1 MPARV
6 SPRFGMTPEHAR
18 IVQRTWIMVLPVKD
32 TTAALFYERLF
43 AIDPSL
49 RTLFRGDMRA
59 QGDKLMQLMDAVVN
73 GLTRLEQF
81 LPAVQDLGRRHV
93 HYGVKDHHYGAVGA
107 AMLWALGK
115 ALGSEFTPEVKAA
128 WATVYGLLARTMREA
143 AAAEKT

>member
-1 MPARV
+1 
-6 SPRFGMTPEHAR
+6 MTHEHAR

-32 TTAALFYERLF
+32 TTAQLFYERLF

-49 RTLFRGDMRA
+49 RALFRGDMRA

-81 LPAVQDLGRRHV
+81 RPAVQDLGRRHV
-93 HYGVKDHHYGAVGA
+93 HYGVKDHHYGAVGSA
-107 AMLWALGK
+107 LLWALGR
-115 ALGSEFTPEVKAA
+115 ALGCEFTPEVKDA